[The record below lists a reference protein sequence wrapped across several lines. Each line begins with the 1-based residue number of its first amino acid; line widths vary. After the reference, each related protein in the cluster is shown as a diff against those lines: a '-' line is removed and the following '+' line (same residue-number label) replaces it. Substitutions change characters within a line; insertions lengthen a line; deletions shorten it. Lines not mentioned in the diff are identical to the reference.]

1 MKEDDSEEEGWN
13 QHKTDN
19 DSQSTLIG
27 STKNQ
32 EDEEEEE
39 EEKEGMSKGVLK
51 LYCSAFSSVLN
62 DAADGPIISWWRGKA
77 KSKKRETPHGTCG
90 TKGSNQQP
98 EKKKKR

>member
-1 MKEDDSEEEGWN
+1 MKEDEEDEEEGWN

-19 DSQSTLIG
+19 DSQSTLMG

-39 EEKEGMSKGVLK
+39 MEGMSKGVLK